1 MLVAVL
7 VMFSYPLQSH
17 PGRAC
22 ALSIASAAA
31 AALERRR
38 RQRSGPRA
46 ISNSQAHSATPDGSS
61 SRKGSSDHM
70 ARCRQ
75 WPCFFNGPSED
86 PTGLPLPPLTESDTA
101 RALATTLFLAVT
113 TSTAMALDDLGIVLS
128 LVGATGSVVVTYLL
142 PGFCYYRL
150 CRQPRSWLRRAALL
164 QTLLGAIL
172 MPVSLALIMTKK

>member
-1 MLVAVL
+1 
-7 VMFSYPLQSH
+7 MFSYPLQSH
-17 PGRAC
+17 PGCTC
-22 ALSIASAAA
+22 ALSVASATA

-38 RQRSGPRA
+38 RQRSGPRT
-46 ISNSQAHSATPDGSS
+46 ISTISSSQANVATPDGSS
-61 SRKGSSDHM
+61 SRKGSSDNL

-75 WPCFFNGPSED
+75 WPCFVNGSSED
-86 PTGLPLPPLTESDTA
+86 HTGLPLPPLAESDIA

-113 TSTAMALDDLGIVLS
+113 TSTAMALDDLGIMLS
-128 LVGATGSVVVTYLL
+128 VVGATGSVVVTYLL

-150 CRQPRSWLRRAALL
+150 CRQPRSWMRRAALL